1 MAGGT
6 STSKSS
12 TVYIQEFKCSS
23 TKPNMSKRKAE
34 EINGSAESS
43 DGAPLPPFERL
54 RDHLTKLQK
63 RGKLVDLLCK
73 AWDADDMKRHIV
85 SKLGGWAKVADSS
98 EYLKYDWDIVD
109 EDEHER
115 DDDRGIKLHFASND
129 VRLGSYSRA
138 KKVDAKECRH
148 GGHSIYGGGC
158 QECRGC
164 EEYLFTMERRLD
176 GATRL
181 KVHSYVSCKCGG
193 GRYEDSD
200 HCEEEDYIAVLRGGK
215 SFSGSKSN

>member
-1 MAGGT
+1 MFGG
-6 STSKSS
+6 
-12 TVYIQEFKCSS
+12 VAPGP
-23 TKPNMSKRKAE
+23 PNGSLAIVFSPAMPKRKAQ
-34 EINGSAESS
+34 EINEE
-43 DGAPLPPFERL
+43 APLPPFERL
-54 RDHLTKLQK
+54 RDHLTKLEK
-63 RGKLVDLLCK
+63 KGKLVDLLCE
-73 AWDADDMKRHIV
+73 AWDADADMKRHIV
-85 SKLGGWAKVADSS
+85 SKLGGWAEVADSS

-109 EDEHER
+109 DDEHER
-115 DDDRGIKLHFASND
+115 DDDNGIKLHFASNN

-164 EEYLFTMERRLD
+164 EEDLFTMERRLD

-181 KVHSYVSCKCGG
+181 KVHSYVSCQCGG

-200 HCEEEDYIAVLRGGK
+200 HCEEEDYIAVISGGK
-215 SFSGSKSN
+215 SSSGSKSK